1 MMQSALGWMFL
12 VLGIVMLI
20 GRKWLSLGHLP
31 GDFTFQRGSMTVLV
45 PLGTSILVSIILSIV
60 MAIFAK
66 R

>member
-1 MMQSALGWMFL
+1 MTHSTFGWAL
-12 VLGIVMLI
+12 VLLGILAVV